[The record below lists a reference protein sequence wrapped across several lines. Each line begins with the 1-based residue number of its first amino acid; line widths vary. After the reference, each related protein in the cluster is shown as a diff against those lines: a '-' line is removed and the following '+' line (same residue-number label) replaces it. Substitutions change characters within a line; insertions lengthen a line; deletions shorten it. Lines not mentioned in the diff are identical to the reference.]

1 MSGRRRAGD
10 VVRLRRAGALAG
22 AALAVLL
29 AADTVRA
36 GHAPA
41 AYFPTLRSDAVKR
54 LVDIGE
60 PVVFVDLRKPAEYGA
75 GHLPG
80 AISVPITEVDRRY
93 REIPTAGRVVL
104 YCDCP
109 LEEVAGVFK
118 FLWNLGY
125 RNHVGLEDGFA
136 GWYKRQYPVVR

>member
-1 MSGRRRAGD
+1 
-10 VVRLRRAGALAG
+10 VRPPPRGLVALLFLP
-22 AALAVLL
+22 AALL
-29 AADTVRA
+29 AAPARA

-60 PVVFVDLRKPAEYGA
+60 PVVFVDLRRPGEYGA

-80 AISVPITEVDRRY
+80 ALSVPITELERRY
-93 REIPTAGRVVL
+93 REIPAKGRVVL

-109 LEEVAGVFK
+109 LEEMGSVFK
-118 FLWNLGY
+118 FLWTLGY
-125 RNHVGLEDGFA
+125 RNHVGLEDGFS
-136 GWYKRQYPVVR
+136 GWYRRQYPVVK

>member
-1 MSGRRRAGD
+1 MRRA
-10 VVRLRRAGALAG
+10 RALVLAALLLALAP
-22 AALAVLL
+22 AAG
-29 AADTVRA
+29 RA

-41 AYFPTLRSDAVKR
+41 ASFPTVRSDAAKR
-54 LVDIGE
+54 LLDVGE

-80 AISVPITEVDRRY
+80 ARSVPITELDRRY
-93 REIPTAGRVVL
+93 REIPTKGRVVL

-109 LEEVAGVFK
+109 LEEVGGVYR
-118 FLWNLGY
+118 FLWTMGY

-136 GWYKRQYPVVR
+136 GWYRSQYPVVK